1 MEGNSTTFGVVDYI
15 VFAAMLIVSAA
26 VGIYFQ
32 FTGGKQ
38 RTTEEIILGDKKM
51 SVLPVAFSLMAS
63 FASAIGMLGFS
74 AENYL
79 FGFHLAFFSVVTI
92 VGTFI
97 VIYVY
102 HPVFYNMQITTVYEY
117 LDRRFGK
124 ATRILGSLA
133 FMFRMVFYMAVVLY
147 APALAMSAVT
157 GISMWASILAVGIV
171 CTFYCTIGG
180 IKAVLWT
187 DLIQGLIMYATMITV
202 IIKGSIDVG
211 GIQNVWKIATEG
223 GRTQMASFTA
233 DPTVRYTFWS
243 IFIGG
248 TAFHLSTNAVTQTQ
262 VQRMMTLNSIEK
274 SRRAIWASVPLKAIH
289 TLATCFCGVILYS
302 SFGSCDPILNKE
314 SGLTSYDQLLPY
326 FIMKSLSKFPGLP
339 GLCIAG
345 LFSASLSTLSS
356 VINSLAAVTLEDFIR
371 PNCCQGSM
379 TDSRAAFITKMLALL
394 YGVLCIV
401 MSYMVEKLGG
411 LMQATITI
419 SGVLGGPMLGLF
431 TLGMLF
437 KRPNEKGAIT
447 GLLISLALCFWISF
461 GTRAANVKSE
471 KLPLSVSGCYNS
483 TTLGNETFP
492 IDETHFSHVNKTYL
506 VQHVDNSDVFPVYR
520 LSYMWYSVTG
530 CLTTIIIGY
539 LASLIT
545 GPNKDIDPELL
556 SPIVKWGKKYK
567 SKDIK
572 PVSSNGFDKKCDN
585 MNGVITKEKSDIA
598 EDKSPSCF
606 VISSSTTGLYLEDR
620 KNSTAIEPYS
630 GDKINPSFDDKTI
643 TTVL

>member
-1 MEGNSTTFGVVDYI
+1 MEGSSATFGVVDYI

-26 VGIYFQ
+26 VGVYFQ

-51 SVLPVAFSLMAS
+51 SVMPVAFSLMAS

-79 FGFHLAFFSVVTI
+79 FGFHLALFSI
-92 VGTFI
+92 VTFI
-97 VIYVY
+97 STFIIIYVY

-124 ATRILGSLA
+124 PTRIIGSLA
-133 FMFRMVFYMAVVLY
+133 FMFRMIFYMAVVLY

-157 GISMWASILAVGIV
+157 GISMWASILSVGIV

-202 IIKGSIDVG
+202 IVKGSLDVG
-211 GIQNVWKIATEG
+211 GITNVWKIATEG
-223 GRTQMASFTA
+223 GRTEMASFTA

-248 TAFHLSTNAVTQTQ
+248 ISFHLATNAVTQTQ
-262 VQRMMTLNSIEK
+262 VQRMMTLDSIKK
-274 SRRAIWASVPLKAIH
+274 SRRAIWASVPLKTIH
-289 TLATCFCGVILYS
+289 TLFTCFCGVILYS
-302 SFGSCDPILNKE
+302 SFGSCDPLLNKKE
-314 SGLTSYDQLLPY
+314 TKLSSYDQLLPY
-326 FIMKSLSKFPGLP
+326 FIMKSLGKFPGLP

-371 PNCCQGSM
+371 PNCCLQSM
-379 TDSRAAFITKMLALL
+379 TESRAAFITKMLALAF
-394 YGVLCIV
+394 GILCILL
-401 MSYMVEKLGG
+401 SYMVEKLGG
-411 LMQATITI
+411 LMEATITI

-437 KRPNEKGAIT
+437 ERPNQKGAIS
-447 GLLISLALCFWISF
+447 GLLISLAFCFWISF
-461 GTRAANVKSE
+461 GTRTSKFKSI
-471 KLPLSVSGCYNS
+471 KLPLSLSGCPNS
-483 TTLGNETFP
+483 SYVFENGTNYALISKNNQTFI
-492 IDETHFSHVNKTYL
+492 IDD
-506 VQHVDNSDVFPVYR
+506 VDNSDVFPLYK

-530 CLTTIIIGY
+530 CVSTILLGYII
-539 LASLIT
+539 SLFT
-545 GPNKDIDPELL
+545 GPNKEIEPELL
-556 SPIVKWGKKYK
+556 SPVVIWGSRHKSNNIKKK
-567 SKDIK
+567 ISSKGATNENYD
-572 PVSSNGFDKKCDN
+572 SNGE
-585 MNGVITKEKSDIA
+585 VLKEKKNA
-598 EDKSPSCF
+598 NEDKSPSCY
-606 VISSSTTGLYLEDR
+606 VISSSTTGLYSED
-620 KNSTAIEPYS
+620 KNNSTSNYA
-630 GDKINPSFDDKTI
+630 GDIANPSYDDKTI